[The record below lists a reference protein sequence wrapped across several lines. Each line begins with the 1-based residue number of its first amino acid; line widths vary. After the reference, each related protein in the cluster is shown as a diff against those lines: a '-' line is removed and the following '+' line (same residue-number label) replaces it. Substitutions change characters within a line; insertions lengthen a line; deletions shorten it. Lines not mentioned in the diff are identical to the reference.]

1 MGLCSIVKRFD
12 LELMHKQKMYPP
24 RFTLEVHGG
33 NATDDTVALVEF
45 EGACMDLSTEIYL
58 SLPTTGTLHFSV
70 IFIACV
76 QIYKPQFRY
85 LYYPSTIII
94 LDLYGNTARLFY
106 HCLG

>member
-1 MGLCSIVKRFD
+1 
-12 LELMHKQKMYPP
+12 MHREKMYPP

-58 SLPTTGTLHFSV
+58 SLPTTGTLHFSL

-76 QIYKPQFRY
+76 QIYNLSSDIYIIQVPSN
-85 LYYPSTIII
+85 YPII

-106 HCLG
+106 HCTSLQH